1 VNYYVLP
8 GTTIHGGIKVGFQFC
23 ELLAQLG
30 VRIVAAT
37 PDGTAPDWFTNSVAV
52 VPFERVTAEV
62 TSTDTIFF
70 SYPHDHAR
78 LRDLPARLVFHCQGT
93 DPLIEPVIAD
103 PDVGLLSCWPQAH
116 RFMLDRTGRDPVDV
130 GISVSDCFFYQGEP
144 KRDDVVAFMPRR
156 GAPIAANCQRRTADL
171 AYLAIDGQIEPDCAQ
186 SMKRAGWYLA
196 TSVGEWF
203 GLPSLEAMAAGCLV
217 ASVPVVGGMDFLV
230 PDGNCLLCEPDDLPE
245 QLERLSRPDFRDE
258 RTRLRQRGLE
268 TAQAYRR
275 SVHRRKLARSLR
287 GRLGELVSW
296 A

>member
-1 VNYYVLP
+1 MNYYVFP

-23 ELLAQLG
+23 ELLSQLG

-37 PDGTAPDWFTNSVAV
+37 PDGTAPGWFTSSVAV
-52 VPFERVTAEV
+52 VPFERMKAEV
-62 TSTDTIFF
+62 TSADTLFF
-70 SYPHDHAR
+70 SLPQDHAR
-78 LRDLPARLVFHCQGT
+78 LRPLPARLGFHCQGT

-103 PDVGLLSCWPQAH
+103 PAVSLLSCWPQAH
-116 RFMLDRTGRDPVDV
+116 DFMQEKTGRDPVDA
-130 GISVSDCFFYQGEP
+130 GISVSDCFFYEGEP

-156 GAPIAANCQRRTADL
+156 GASIAADCQRRTGNL
-171 AYLAIDGQIEPDCAQ
+171 TYLAIDKQIEPDCAQ

-203 GLPSLEAMAAGCLV
+203 GLPALEAMAAGCLV

-230 PDGNCLLCEPDDLPE
+230 PYGNCLLCEPDLLPARM
-245 QLERLSRPDFRDE
+245 ERLSTAEFRDE
-258 RTRLRQRGLE
+258 RTRLRHRGVE

-275 SVHRRKLARSLR
+275 SVHRRKLARALR
-287 GRLGELVSW
+287 GPLGELLSW